1 MRYRVTQPLMLHP
14 GALLGLTEQQ
24 VAARTFALAAE
35 GERWRVMRPVG
46 FKAGEVIDV
55 EPPDAVAKSQAQ
67 ALEPVEVLA
76 AVAAPTKRAR
86 KPAQVEA

>member
-24 VAARTFALAAE
+24 VAARTFALVAD
-35 GERWRVMRPVG
+35 GERWRVTRPVG

-55 EPPDAVAKSQAQ
+55 EPPDAVAKSRAQ
-67 ALEPVEVLA
+67 ALQPVEP
-76 AVAAPTKRAR
+76 AVAAVPTVKRGR
-86 KPAQVEA
+86 NPAAEA